1 MGKIEKRRLP
11 GNMNIMPSKRANIVR
26 PQRRKR
32 SGIYLESTEAEQLG
46 VLPEECT
53 RVKDAMSRSV
63 YTVTPSTEIEEA
75 VRLMKSLGV
84 GAVLVCQDRTLVG
97 ILSDRDIALANAPP
111 SEPVHKVMTDP
122 GFCDENDLLVDV
134 LKMMRARDLHA
145 LPVKDFNGTFSG
157 IVMRTE

>member
-1 MGKIEKRRLP
+1 MSPKRS
-11 GNMNIMPSKRANIVR
+11 NIAR

-63 YTVTPSTEIEEA
+63 YTVTPLTEIDEA

-84 GAVLVCQDRTLVG
+84 GAVIVCQDRTLVG
-97 ILSDRDIALANAPP
+97 ILSDRDIALANAAQ
-111 SEPVHKVMTDP
+111 SEPVHKVMTPDP

-134 LKMMRARDLHA
+134 LKMMRASDLHA
-145 LPVKDFNGTFSG
+145 LPVKDFNGTCSG
-157 IVMRTE
+157 IVTRTE